1 MTRACSP
8 SIAASGLP
16 FVSICLLT
24 YKRAAILPR
33 SLDTLLNQTHTNFE
47 LIINDDKSPDNTEEV
62 CSRYEQ
68 RDSRV
73 RYFRNDQNLR
83 YAGNQ
88 NVALSRA
95 CSDYVAIVHD
105 GDTYRSDLIEKWTRA
120 LVTYPSA
127 AFVFN
132 AVNVLDAAGQE
143 VIKTHRHS
151 YPPLLRGLDFFDAMI
166 RSPSSPVFG
175 IVMVR
180 KSHVID
186 AGGFD
191 TSLPVLGDVDMW
203 FRLLLMHDAAY
214 IAEPLLNVAQ
224 REYDH
229 PNRRPNWEIHDEY
242 ERIYF
247 AAAKRRYPNQPESYA
262 RLQRDIGFMLLKSR
276 LLLLAWA
283 VRHGNFKFLR
293 EAVAFMR
300 SHPLFAN
307 A

>member
-1 MTRACSP
+1 MARAYDP
-8 SIAASGLP
+8 GIAASELP

-33 SLDTLLNQTHTNFE
+33 SLDTLLNQTHANFE

-62 CSRYEQ
+62 CRTYEQ
-68 RDSRV
+68 RDARV

-88 NVALSRA
+88 NMALSRA
-95 CSDYVAIVHD
+95 RSDYVAIVHD

-132 AVNVLDAAGQE
+132 AANVLDEAGQE
-143 VIKTHRHS
+143 VIKTYRHS
-151 YPPLLRGLDFFDAMI
+151 YPPLVRGLDLFDEMV
-166 RSPSSPVFG
+166 RSPGSPVFG

-180 KSHVID
+180 KAHVIN

-191 TSLPVLGDVDMW
+191 TSLPVLGDIDMW

-214 IAEPLLNVAQ
+214 IAEPLLNAAQ
-224 REYDH
+224 REHDH
-229 PNRRPNWEIHDEY
+229 PNRRPNWEIRDEY

-247 AAAKRRYPNQPESYA
+247 AAAKRRYPNQPECYV
-262 RLQRDIGFMLLKSR
+262 RLRRDIRFMLLKSR

-283 VRHGNFKFLR
+283 VRRGNFKFLR
-293 EAVAFMR
+293 EAAAFMR
-300 SHPLFAN
+300 SHPLFVGA
-307 A
+307 